1 MSASPPQTGA
11 RHLQWGR
18 QGVMIAMATR
28 LTLYVAIGLVS
39 SGTGGSHDGAEREGT
54 RFTCN

>member
-11 RHLQWGR
+11 RHLRWGR
-18 QGVMIAMATR
+18 QGVMITMATR

-39 SGTGGSHDGAEREGT
+39 SDTGGCHDDAEGEGT

>member
-11 RHLQWGR
+11 RHLQRGR

-28 LTLYVAIGLVS
+28 LTLYVAIGLVN
-39 SGTGGSHDGAEREGT
+39 SGTGGSHDGAEGEGT
-54 RFTCN
+54 RFT